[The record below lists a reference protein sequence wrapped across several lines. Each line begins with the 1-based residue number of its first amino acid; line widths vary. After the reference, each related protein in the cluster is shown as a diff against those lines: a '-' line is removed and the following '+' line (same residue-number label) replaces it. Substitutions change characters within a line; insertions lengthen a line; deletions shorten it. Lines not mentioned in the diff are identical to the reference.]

1 VLYRQVQTVLVPAGL
16 IGGYIFFSSRDGF
29 LADARAGFVGPF
41 SSHTGLASASSSRG
55 RVVRYSLHAKTVALT
70 GLADPVFMSM
80 MLGGPAVLF
89 EDPWLFSAVVA
100 PGIELSDALAAG
112 AEGTQD
118 PPAEASDL

>member
-1 VLYRQVQTVLVPAGL
+1 MGPFLFTYWIGL
-16 IGGYIFFSSRDGF
+16 
-29 LADARAGFVGPF
+29 GFVI
-41 SSHTGLASASSSRG
+41 TWE
-55 RVVRYSLHAKTVALT
+55 VVRHSLHTDKASPRTVALT
-70 GLADPVFMSM
+70 SLVVAVFMLM